1 MIYKFCLVNE
11 KSLFI
16 LDIIEKQILIHIS
29 MYKKIVK
36 ICIFLDCDT
45 NKKIKVFKNSYL
57 SIIIFVIITYIV
69 H

>member
-1 MIYKFCLVNE
+1 
-11 KSLFI
+11 
-16 LDIIEKQILIHIS
+16 

-45 NKKIKVFKNSYL
+45 NKKIQVFKNSCL

-69 H
+69 HWISIEYSLEIWIEMRLFQNKIKNHKMK